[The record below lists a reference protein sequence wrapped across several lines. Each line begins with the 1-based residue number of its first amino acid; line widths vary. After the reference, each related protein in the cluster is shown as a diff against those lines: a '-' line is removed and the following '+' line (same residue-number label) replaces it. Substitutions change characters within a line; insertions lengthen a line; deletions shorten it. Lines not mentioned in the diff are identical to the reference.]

1 MTIELFVH
9 PFSSYC
15 QKAITAFYENDTP
28 FAQRLL
34 EPGGGPVFDELKRLW
49 PIGKFPLLREG
60 ERVVPEATS
69 IVEYLH
75 VHHPGPVRLIP
86 DDPDAAIE
94 VRMMDRFF
102 DNYVATP
109 QQRLVFDQI
118 RPAEARNP
126 VDVAEARAMLD
137 TAYAWL
143 DNRMADREWAAG
155 PSGRIVPRTSLDHA
169 GHGQPDGFSLADIS
183 AGPQL
188 FYADWSHP
196 MDGRYPHVGA
206 YRERLMARPAFRRAI
221 EEARPYRAFFPGGAP
236 DRD

>member
-1 MTIELFVH
+1 MTIELFAH

-28 FAQRLL
+28 FALRML
-34 EPGGGPVFDELKRLW
+34 EPGGPALEEMTRLW
-49 PIGKFPLLREG
+49 PIGKFPVLREG
-60 ERVVPEATS
+60 ERMVPEATS

-75 VHHPGPVRLIP
+75 VHHPGPARLIP

-109 QQRLVFDQI
+109 QQRLVFDLI
-118 RPAEARNP
+118 RSEEARNP
-126 VDVAEARAMLD
+126 ADVAEARALLD
-137 TAYAWL
+137 KAYVWL
-143 DNRMADREWAAG
+143 DARMAGREWTAG
-155 PSGRIVPRTSLDHA
+155 D
-169 GHGQPDGFSLADIS
+169 FSLADIS

-196 MDGRYPHVGA
+196 MEGRFPHVAA
-206 YRERLMARPAFRRAI
+206 YRQRLMARPAFARAI
-221 EEARPYRAFFPGGAP
+221 DEARPYRSFFPGGAP

>member
-1 MTIELFVH
+1 MTIELFAH

-28 FAQRLL
+28 FELRML
-34 EPGGGPVFDELKRLW
+34 EPANAASEEFAALW

-60 ERVVPEATS
+60 ERVVPEATM
-69 IVEYLH
+69 IIEYLH

-109 QQRLVFDQI
+109 QQKLVFDLI
-118 RPAEARNP
+118 RPEAERDP
-126 VDVAEARAMLD
+126 RGVAEAKAMLD
-137 TAYAWL
+137 KAYAWL
-143 DNRMADREWAAG
+143 EAYMADREWAAG
-155 PSGRIVPRTSLDHA
+155 D
-169 GHGQPDGFSLADIS
+169 FSLADCS
-183 AGPQL
+183 ASSQL
-188 FYADWSHP
+188 FYADWSYP
-196 MDGRYPHVGA
+196 MEGRFPNVAA
-206 YRERLMARPAFRRAI
+206 YRQRLMARPAFKRAI
-221 EEARPYRAFFPGGAP
+221 DEARPYRSYFPGGAP

>member
-1 MTIELFVH
+1 M
-9 PFSSYC
+9 
-15 QKAITAFYENDTP
+15 
-28 FAQRLL
+28 
-34 EPGGGPVFDELKRLW
+34 
-49 PIGKFPLLREG
+49 
-60 ERVVPEATS
+60 PEATS
-69 IVEYLH
+69 IIEYLN

-118 RPAEARNP
+118 RPPEARNP

-155 PSGRIVPRTSLDHA
+155 DFG
-169 GHGQPDGFSLADIS
+169 LADIS

-196 MDGRYPHVGA
+196 MDGRYPHVAA
-206 YRERLMARPAFRRAI
+206 YRERLMARPAFSACDRGSAPLSRLFPGRRAGP
-221 EEARPYRAFFPGGAP
+221 RLSS
-236 DRD
+236 

>member
-1 MTIELFVH
+1 MTIELFAH

-15 QKAITAFYENDTP
+15 QKAITALYENQTP
-28 FAQRLL
+28 FTLRLL
-34 EPGGGPVFDELKRLW
+34 EPGGPASDEMKRLW

-69 IVEYLH
+69 IIEYLH

-109 QQRLVFDQI
+109 QQKLVFDLI
-118 RPAEARNP
+118 RPVEERDPAG
-126 VDVAEARAMLD
+126 VAEARAMLD
-137 TAYAWL
+137 KAFAWL
-143 DNRMADREWAAG
+143 DARMAGREWAAG
-155 PSGRIVPRTSLDHA
+155 
-169 GHGQPDGFSLADIS
+169 GFSLADVS

-196 MDGRYPHVGA
+196 LDGRFPNVAA
-206 YRERLMARPAFRRAI
+206 YRQRLMARPAFARAI
-221 EEARPYRAFFPGGAP
+221 DEARPYRSYFPGGAP

>member
-1 MTIELFVH
+1 MTIELFIH

-15 QKAITAFYENDTP
+15 QKAIAALYENDIAFTP
-28 FAQRLL
+28 RVL

-49 PIGKFPLLREG
+49 PIEKFPLLREG

-69 IVEYLH
+69 VIEYLE
-75 VHHPGPVRLIP
+75 VHHRGPVRLIP

-102 DNYVATP
+102 DNYVASP
-109 QQRLVFDQI
+109 QQKLIFDRI
-118 RPAEARNP
+118 RPEEQRNP
-126 VDVAEARAMLD
+126 ADVAEGREMLD
-137 TAYAWL
+137 KAYAWL
-143 DNRMADREWAAG
+143 DSRMADREWAAG
-155 PSGRIVPRTSLDHA
+155 DFG
-169 GHGQPDGFSLADIS
+169 LADLS

-188 FYADWSHP
+188 FYADWTWP
-196 MDGRYPHVGA
+196 MEGRFPNVAA
-206 YRERLMARPAFRRAI
+206 YRQRLIARPAFARAI